1 MASIAPMTAPARSVV
16 FCMRAHRPTRRRCR
30 RSRHPTAMPH
40 AWSGVTRRSAFR
52 FSEPAP
58 TRRPALLRCRCDA
71 CGRRLPIHSHSVSCG
86 DFHVYPSLAR
96 ESVRT
101 RYRARSS
108 HRKHR
113 PRDRSSCLNAFT
125 FYVRRNPDVSIHVAF
140 VCAREFFRV
149 GFHYRCVRSLFC
161 RHSLFSG
168 HAHYRRSRRQRR
180 AVASNRD
187 TSTLAT
193 SRQRGSGYIRESSKR
208 ITEDFGVS
216 FGATY
221 TFLGPM
227 DTVAAGFQN
236 LDTTFKYRVLK
247 DPA

>member
-1 MASIAPMTAPARSVV
+1 MIVEPPPASRRVIRVASIAPMTAPARSVV

-113 PRDRSSCLNAFT
+113 PRDR
-125 FYVRRNPDVSIHVAF
+125 RQ
-140 VCAREFFRV
+140 
-149 GFHYRCVRSLFC
+149 SL
-161 RHSLFSG
+161 LSG

-180 AVASNRD
+180 AVASNRRQLQHWRRPASAAARYVRRVLQTD
-187 TSTLAT
+187 HRRFRDIVRLDLYLPWPDGSDGRG
-193 SRQRGSGYIRESSKR
+193 RQRIPEPRHHVQIQGLQERR
-208 ITEDFGVS
+208 T
-216 FGATY
+216 
-221 TFLGPM
+221 
-227 DTVAAGFQN
+227 
-236 LDTTFKYRVLK
+236 
-247 DPA
+247 